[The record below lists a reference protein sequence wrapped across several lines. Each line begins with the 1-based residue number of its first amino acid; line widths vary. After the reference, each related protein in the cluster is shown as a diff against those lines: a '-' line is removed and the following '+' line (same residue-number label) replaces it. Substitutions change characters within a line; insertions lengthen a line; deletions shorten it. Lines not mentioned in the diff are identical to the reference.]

1 MLDIKYIRENPD
13 KVRQGIINKNEK
25 DRFDEVLALDL
36 QRRDLIT
43 ETEEL
48 KAKRN
53 QGSAQVP
60 QIKKAGGDAT
70 ALLAEMKTLSDKI
83 TQNDLLLGE
92 VEEKLTNIL
101 MYIPNLPHES
111 VPVGRTAEENVETK
125 VWVPDGFTFEHE
137 EKVLDH
143 VELGKKLKILDF
155 ERGAKISGSG
165 FPLYMG
171 KGATLERALIN
182 FMLDTHIHK
191 HGYSEIFPPFLVNRD
206 SMKGTGQLPKME
218 DDMYFM
224 EKDDLFLV
232 PTAEVPV
239 TNIHRNE
246 ILNDAETSQYIWGVG
261 FHWYEDWRGGTQM
274 FDNVKRVHESFPT
287 KNLMFTEGCIGPF
300 KMDSVYDWSL
310 GEKYGNS
317 MINDFNNGTVGWTDW
332 NILLDETGGPNHVKN
347 FCFAPVHADTKTGK
361 LIYANSYY
369 YIGHFSKFIRP
380 GAKRI
385 TSAPSR
391 SSLITTAF
399 QNTDGKIVVVVMNPG
414 NEKIPYYLWMAKK
427 AALAISLPHSI
438 STLVVE

>member
-111 VPVGRTAEENVETK
+111 VPVGKTAEENVETK

-224 EKDDLFLV
+224 EKDDLFLI

-246 ILNDAETSQYIWGVG
+246 ILLEAELPIKYVGYSACFRREAGSYGKDSKGFLRVHQFNKVEMVKFVKPETSYDELEKLVGDAEDILQELQIPYRLLLLCTGDLSFSAAKCYDIETWSPAENKWLESSSCSN
-261 FHWYEDWRGGTQM
+261 F
-274 FDNVKRVHESFPT
+274 ESFQARRSNIRFRNEKT
-287 KNLMFTEGCIGPF
+287 KKPELVHTLNGSGLATSRLMV
-300 KMDSVYDWSL
+300 S
-310 GEKYGNS
+310 
-317 MINDFNNGTVGWTDW
+317 
-332 NILLDETGGPNHVKN
+332 ILENYQTPE
-347 FCFAPVHADTKTGK
+347 
-361 LIYANSYY
+361 
-369 YIGHFSKFIRP
+369 
-380 GAKRI
+380 
-385 TSAPSR
+385 
-391 SSLITTAF
+391 
-399 QNTDGKIVVVVMNPG
+399 GKIIVPKVLQKYTGFEVI
-414 NEKIPYYLWMAKK
+414 E
-427 AALAISLPHSI
+427 
-438 STLVVE
+438 